1 VVVGQGK
8 WPLSFSSD
16 RRGISSACF
25 ESEHTRMRRLARPK
39 PLILIFSVIAL
50 IVLVAIGQYLR
61 LFERGWFNLHTLWQP
76 ESELSIGL
84 DRYQVTVEAR
94 VIDGLDDDVSALTY
108 DPIRKSLFTVTNKNS
123 ELIELSLDG
132 QIIRRIALVGFGDPE
147 AVEFISADT
156 YVITDEYEQRLI
168 KIHLEPTTTFLDA
181 ADAEQ
186 ITLGVHMSGNT
197 GFEGL
202 AYDSVG
208 KRLFVAKERNP
219 MLIYEVQGFPHYDP
233 EKSYAV
239 HVVNNPKRDAGMF
252 VRDLSSL
259 QYDERSGHLLALSD
273 ESRLILELDVDGRP
287 LSTMSL
293 NKGRQ
298 GLKKSVPQAEGI
310 AMDDDG
316 TMYLVSEPNLFYVFK
331 KPVQN

>member
-1 VVVGQGK
+1 
-8 WPLSFSSD
+8 
-16 RRGISSACF
+16 
-25 ESEHTRMRRLARPK
+25 MRRFARPK
-39 PLILIFSVIAL
+39 PLLIILSVIAL
-50 IVLVAIGQYLR
+50 IALIAIGQYLR
-61 LFERGWFNLHTLWQP
+61 LFERAWFNLQSHWQP
-76 ESELSIGL
+76 HSIEAINL
-84 DRYQVTVEAR
+84 DQYRVDIEAR
-94 VIDGLDDDVSALTY
+94 VIEGLNDDVSALTY
-108 DPIRKSLFTVTNKNS
+108 DPVRKSLFTVTNKHA

-132 QIIRRIALVGFGDPE
+132 RILRRVALIGFGDAE

-156 YVITDEYEQRLI
+156 YVISDERQQRLI
-168 KIHLEPTTTFLDA
+168 KIHLEQGTTFLDA

-186 ITLGVHMSGNT
+186 MTLGVHMSGNK

-208 KRLFVAKERNP
+208 KRLFVAKERDP
-219 MLIYEVQGFPHYDP
+219 MLIYEVHGFPHFNP

-239 HVVNNPKRDAGMF
+239 HVINNPKRDAGMF

-293 NKGRQ
+293 SGGRQ
-298 GLKKSVPQAEGI
+298 GLKKTVPQAEGI

-316 TMYLVSEPNLFYVFK
+316 TLYLVSEPNLFYVFR
-331 KPVQN
+331 KPDQN

>member
-1 VVVGQGK
+1 
-8 WPLSFSSD
+8 
-16 RRGISSACF
+16 
-25 ESEHTRMRRLARPK
+25 MRRLARPK
-39 PLILIFSVIAL
+39 PLILILTVIAL
-50 IVLVAIGQYLR
+50 VALIAVGQYMR
-61 LFERGWFNLHTLWQP
+61 LFERAWFNLHTLWQP
-76 ESELSIGL
+76 LSSESIGL
-84 DRYQVTVEAR
+84 DQYRVEIEAR
-94 VIDGLDDDVSALTY
+94 VIDGLNDDVSALTF
-108 DPIRKSLFTVTNKNS
+108 DPVRKSLFTVTNKNA

-132 QIIRRIALVGFGDPE
+132 RIVRRISLVGFGDPE

-156 YVITDEYEQRLI
+156 YVITDERQQRLI
-168 KIHLEPTTTFLDA
+168 KIHLDKDTTFLDA

-186 ITLGVHMSGNT
+186 MTLGVHMSGNK

-208 KRLFVAKERNP
+208 KRLFVAKERDP
-219 MLIYEVQGFPHYDP
+219 MLIYEVQGFPHYNP

-273 ESRLILELDVDGRP
+273 ESRLSLDLAVDGRP
-287 LSTMSL
+287 RSPMSL
-293 NKGRQ
+293 SKGRQ
-298 GLKKSVPQAEGI
+298 GLQKTVPQAEGI

-331 KPVQN
+331 KPAQN

>member
-1 VVVGQGK
+1 
-8 WPLSFSSD
+8 
-16 RRGISSACF
+16 
-25 ESEHTRMRRLARPK
+25 MRRFARPK
-39 PLILIFSVIAL
+39 PLILLVLMIAL
-50 IVLVAIGQYLR
+50 ILSVAIGQYLR
-61 LFERGWFNLHTLWQP
+61 LFERAWFNLNTLWQP
-76 ESELSIGL
+76 VNAQSIGL
-84 DRYQVTVEAR
+84 DQYRVVLEGQ

-132 QIIRRIALVGFGDPE
+132 KILRRVALVGFGDPE

-156 YVITDEYEQRLI
+156 YVITDEYQQRLI
-168 KIHLEPTTTFLDA
+168 KIHLEQDTTFLDA

-186 ITLGVHMSGNT
+186 MTLGLHMGGNL

-208 KRLFVAKERNP
+208 KRLFVAKERDP
-219 MLIYEVQGFPHYDP
+219 MLIYEVHGFPHFNP

-239 HVVNNPKRDAGMF
+239 HVINNPKRDAGMF

-273 ESRLILELDVDGRP
+273 ESRLVLELDVDGRP

-293 NKGRQ
+293 RKGRQ
-298 GLKKSVPQAEGI
+298 GLQKTVPQAEGI

-316 TMYLVSEPNLFYVFK
+316 TMYLVSEPNLFYVFR
-331 KPVQN
+331 KPPQP

>member
-1 VVVGQGK
+1 
-8 WPLSFSSD
+8 
-16 RRGISSACF
+16 
-25 ESEHTRMRRLARPK
+25 MRRLARPK
-39 PLILIFSVIAL
+39 PLLLMFMMVAL
-50 IVLVAIGQYLR
+50 LTMVALGQYMR
-61 LFERGWFNLHTLWQP
+61 LFERAWFNLHTLWQQ
-76 ESELSIGL
+76 ESAESIGL
-84 DRYQVTVEAR
+84 QHYQVTVEAR
-94 VIDGLDDDVSALTY
+94 VIDGLDDDVSALTF
-108 DPIRKSLFTVTNKNS
+108 DPVRKSLFTVTNKNS
-123 ELIELSLDG
+123 ELIELSLQG
-132 QIIRRIALVGFGDPE
+132 QIIRRIALIGFGDPE

-156 YVITDEYEQRLI
+156 YVITDERQQRLI
-168 KIHLEPTTTFLDA
+168 KIHLEQDTTFLDS

-186 ITLGVHMSGNT
+186 ITLGVHMSSNK

-208 KRLFVAKERNP
+208 KRLFVAKERDP
-219 MLIYEVQGFPHYDP
+219 MLIYEVQGFPHYNP

-252 VRDLSSL
+252 VTDLSSL

-273 ESRLILELDVDGRP
+273 ESRLILELDVNGRP

-293 NKGRQ
+293 SKGRQ
-298 GLKKSVPQAEGI
+298 GLQKTVPQAEGI

-331 KPVQN
+331 KPVPN